1 MAGSDSLALLQ
12 LSRDGRA
19 WDHLHRG
26 DGPGCTAAM
35 AWKTVR
41 LSMDAVDS
49 DGLRAASIYRQ
60 HRRMDDGRTRAATLA
75 DLWIDAHR
83 QRHFSARGGGQCLLH
98 TDWLY
103 GDVYGAGHSLAVSD
117 LPRDRTRT
125 GTQRASAKRRCWR
138 IAGELRR
145 RYGNYL
151 FLAYGDHDGLLSSP
165 ARLSSALR
173 GVAAV

>member
-26 DGPGCTAAM
+26 DGPGCTSAM

-83 QRHFSARGGGQCLLH
+83 QRHFSARGRRECLVH
-98 TDWLY
+98 SDWLY
-103 GDVYGAGHSLAVSD
+103 GDVYGAGHSLAVPD
-117 LPRDRTRT
+117 LPRDRTRA
-125 GTQRASAKRRCWR
+125 GTQGASAKRRCCRSEEHTSELQSRQYLVCRLLLEKKKRPSR
-138 IAGELRR
+138 IQQ
-145 RYGNYL
+145 
-151 FLAYGDHDGLLSSP
+151 P
-165 ARLSSALR
+165 
-173 GVAAV
+173 